1 MVCIH
6 SQVLTSFL
14 RTARVKYLIALL
26 CVGPGSVVGVRDSRR
41 MCLLQGQRDR
51 TDLHTAHHRGSR
63 SKRQDVYGCAAQS
76 RTEPGR
82 LAEDGVFRITQECV
96 WCMGPSAMA

>member
-26 CVGPGSVVGVRDSRR
+26 RVGPGSGVGVRDSRR

-51 TDLHTAHHRGSR
+51 TDLPTAHLRGSR
-63 SKRQDVYGCAAQS
+63 GQRDTYGCAAQS
-76 RTEPGR
+76 RTGPGR
-82 LAEDGVFRITQECV
+82 LAEDGVFRVTQECV
-96 WCMGPSAMA
+96 WRRGPSAMA